1 MCCERALRIL
11 LIPQD
16 WGQVVYVAFNYIGEE
31 MSKKID
37 LKTEQDTIDL
47 AHYIAPLLG
56 PGSVVTLSGDLGS
69 GKTFFVKALGSFLG
83 ITEEIDSPSFVLLK
97 EYHSGIY
104 PLYHMDLYRLKR
116 EEELLDLGILD
127 MIESG
132 ITIIEWPRLA
142 QEILPYETIS
152 LEFGFEGSNRY
163 VRVSTEESLKELF
176 E

>member
-1 MCCERALRIL
+1 M
-11 LIPQD
+11 
-16 WGQVVYVAFNYIGEE
+16 VAFGAFCKGEE

-37 LKTEQDTIDL
+37 LTSEQDTIDL

-56 PGSVVTLSGDLGS
+56 PGSVVPLSGDLGS

-97 EYHSGIY
+97 EYHCGRF
-104 PLYHMDLYRLKR
+104 PLYHLDLYRLKT
-116 EEELLDLGILD
+116 EDELMDLGVLD

-132 ITIIEWPRLA
+132 ITVIEWPRLA
-142 QEILPYETIS
+142 QEILPYETLR
-152 LEFGFEGSNRY
+152 LEFGFEDSKRW
-163 VRVSTEESLKELF
+163 VLVSAEDSLKEFF